1 VASLAAEKKPLGLE
15 LRPGI
20 PFESWLE
27 LARKLGRIQRVLPW
41 QIGDAV
47 FYAESE
53 YGFSLIGRQEMAPI
67 FGLDEGTLEV
77 YAWVAGRFTHSRRR
91 ENLSFSHHAL
101 LAAWGSDSEQDER
114 LDRAEAEGWSRDEF
128 RSVLR
133 ARGHEA
139 TEGPYIGGE
148 PPLA

>member
-1 VASLAAEKKPLGLE
+1 VRA
-15 LRPGI
+15 
-20 PFESWLE
+20 
-27 LARKLGRIQRVLPW
+27 LPW
-41 QIGDAV
+41 QVGDLT

-53 YGFSLIGRQEMAPI
+53 FGFAVIGKHEMAAV

-77 YAWVAGRFTHSRRR
+77 YSWVAGRFTHSRRR

-101 LAAWGSDSEQDER
+101 LAAWGSDSEQDEW

-139 TEGPYIGGE
+139 TGGPHIGGDTPSRKRPASRKQRPIRSWRE
-148 PPLA
+148 RIPPGARARARA